1 MQVHYLSQCDS
12 TNRWA
17 KENYDQLMPY
27 GAVYTLNQT
36 CGRGRLGR
44 RWENAA
50 NQALYYTAVVSMPMV
65 QPETLPQL
73 MSLVAVDAL
82 RQQYGAVCQIKWPN
96 DLLLQGKKIAGIL
109 CESTADPKN
118 PDVRIWVLGIGINL
132 AQPKQQFDAQN
143 LPHAGSLAMAG
154 YAVDIKRDVPEL
166 VTRITTGLAHRLEDF
181 TKEGFAPL
189 RKDYCAACVNLG
201 RHVTWQAGENTATG
215 KCADVDDM
223 GRLVVETDTGTNEI
237 FTGEVSVQ
245 GIYGVL

>member
-1 MQVHYLSQCDS
+1 MQVHYLTQCDS

-17 KENYDQLMPY
+17 KENYRQLIPY

-36 CGRGRLGR
+36 GGRGRLGR

-50 NQALYYTAVVSMPMV
+50 NQALYYTAVVSLPMV

-82 RQQYGAVCQIKWPN
+82 RQQYGVACQIKWPN
-96 DLLLQGKKIAGIL
+96 DLILQGKKIAGIL

-118 PDVRIWVLGIGINL
+118 PEARVWVLGIGINL
-132 AQPKQQFDAQN
+132 AQSKEYFDAQN

-154 YAVDIKRDVPEL
+154 YPIDMKRDVPEL
-166 VTRITTGLAHRLEDF
+166 VARITTGLAHRLEDF
-181 TKEGFAPL
+181 GKEGFSPL
-189 RKDYCAACVNLG
+189 RKDYCAACVNLDRRVIWKDG
-201 RHVTWQAGENTATG
+201 ATTAAG
-215 KCADVDDM
+215 KCIDIDEM
-223 GRLVVETDTGTNEI
+223 GRLVVESDGGTQEI

-245 GIYGVL
+245 GIYGTL